1 MNPDGNAGDIS
12 DEARL
17 MAAQVRERASHFPTA
32 GELADMA
39 IGAQRDMSPDE
50 IRALARAAV
59 EQASQVSYL
68 LGRLAGLLDQPGER
82 RG

>member
-1 MNPDGNAGDIS
+1 MNPGGNGDDIS

-17 MAAQVRERASHFPTA
+17 MAAQVRERASHLPTA
-32 GELADMA
+32 GELADMT
-39 IGAQRDMSPDE
+39 IGSGRDMSPDE
-50 IRALARAAV
+50 IRALATAAI

-82 RG
+82 HG